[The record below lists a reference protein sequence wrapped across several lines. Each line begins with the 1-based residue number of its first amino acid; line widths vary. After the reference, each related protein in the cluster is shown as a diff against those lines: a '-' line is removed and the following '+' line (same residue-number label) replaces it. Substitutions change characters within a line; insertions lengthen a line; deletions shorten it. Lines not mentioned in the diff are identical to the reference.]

1 MGRERAVKEIM
12 TKTCFPDLINDVRM
26 DTLKK
31 FNKQRKDKH
40 RTFHTVTYYNQAIQ
54 SWGTERILR
63 AETRDLSRMRDPR

>member
-31 FNKQRKDKH
+31 FNKQ
-40 RTFHTVTYYNQAIQ
+40 QE
-54 SWGTERILR
+54 G
-63 AETRDLSRMRDPR
+63 